1 MLSADYD
8 KIPLATVASLNQYT
22 DHHISP
28 GGFLSS
34 VLANNLVDSFAKAD
48 DANRAALWEI
58 AGYCHWE
65 LPSQCWGDEAK
76 VKAWLSNNEDTV
88 GHTHTNKLSQ

>member
-22 DHHISP
+22 DHHIAP

-76 VKAWLSNNEDTV
+76 VRAWLKNEEA
-88 GHTHTNKLSQ
+88 